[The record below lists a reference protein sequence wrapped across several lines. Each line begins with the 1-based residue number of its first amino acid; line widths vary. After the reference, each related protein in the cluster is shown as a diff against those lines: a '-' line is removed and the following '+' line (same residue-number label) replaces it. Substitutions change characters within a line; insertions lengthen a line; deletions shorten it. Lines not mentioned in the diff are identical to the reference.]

1 MGRAARGDFGGGGE
15 QLTRYIRTHV
25 AFSGAISGSRIASIA
40 LALGV
45 ASAAPSATVKSVL
58 CPIQDALFDL
68 NNTCSLNTGFVAH
81 TVLRDLMPLVA
92 QNVWGPAISNSPVTT
107 LTVAGGH
114 VLGDFHG
121 LTGYFL
127 PGLDDGVV
135 SMNSA
140 CGNPSK
146 VLPGITPPDGPP
158 SSHRR

>member
-1 MGRAARGDFGGGGE
+1 
-15 QLTRYIRTHV
+15 
-25 AFSGAISGSRIASIA
+25 
-40 LALGV
+40 
-45 ASAAPSATVKSVL
+45 
-58 CPIQDALFDL
+58 
-68 NNTCSLNTGFVAH
+68 
-81 TVLRDLMPLVA
+81 MPLVA

-146 VLPGITPPDGPP
+146 VLPGITPPSGISVIHPILAFDMGNFGPR
-158 SSHRR
+158 SVQQ